1 MIKITK
7 IKITKTKNQNKN
19 IAQKLS
25 YRNNITIPDNSGML
39 FNTKI

>member
-7 IKITKTKNQNKN
+7 IKITKTKKKKN

-25 YRNNITIPDNSGML
+25 YRNNITIPDNSDKNLM
-39 FNTKI
+39 TI